1 MVDGPLLRHAR
12 TLLARAAADPTPAA
26 DPAPAV
32 RPEKETLR

>member
-12 TLLARAAADPTPAA
+12 TLLARTDTHDPAA
-26 DPAPAV
+26 SPDTDV